1 MSQAERENSQKIA
14 HDNGMCDCGYVGGA
28 HLRPVRCRGYAH
40 DFPAIR
46 NKRSMTTV
54 PLGQDHDLAVQI
66 AAMHAKMNQILAA
79 VAPRN
84 GLLFHDSARGAL
96 TLNIDGLVI
105 RFPDTEVAH
114 ALSYALNDQ
123 FDRGMQLVLHR
134 LLRPGMTFV
143 DVGASVGVLTALGA
157 RLVGSAGRV
166 FAYEPI
172 DVLEP
177 FIRANV
183 SINAPATRLD
193 LTLAAVGSVAG
204 TLEFQMF
211 EGDSRI
217 STLFKYDGNW
227 LPGIRAHFLTV
238 PTFRLD
244 DHLPEGIP
252 VDVIK
257 IDAEG
262 AEFDV
267 LKGLENVMRRSPD
280 LQIVAEWAPEHFRRA
295 GHNMDTVQA
304 FLVAHQLRFC
314 GLDPLTGADVAADA
328 RSFVGNARL
337 QHVTKA

>member
-1 MSQAERENSQKIA
+1 
-14 HDNGMCDCGYVGGA
+14 
-28 HLRPVRCRGYAH
+28 
-40 DFPAIR
+40 
-46 NKRSMTTV
+46 MTTV
-54 PLGQDHDLAVQI
+54 PLGQEHDLAIQI
-66 AAMHAKMNQILAA
+66 AAMDAKLRQIVAA

-84 GLLFHDSARGAL
+84 RLLFHDSARGAL

-105 RFPDTEVAH
+105 RFPDSEVAH

-172 DVLEP
+172 GVLEP

-183 SINAPATRLD
+183 SINAPTTRFELAP
-193 LTLAAVGSVAG
+193 AAVGSVAG
-204 TLEFQMF
+204 TLEFQTF

-217 STLFKYDGNW
+217 STLFKYDSNW
-227 LPGIRAHFLTV
+227 LPGIKAHFLTV

-244 DHLPEGIP
+244 DHLPHGIP
-252 VDVIK
+252 VQVIK

-267 LKGLENVMRRSPD
+267 LKGMENVMRRSPD
-280 LQIVAEWAPEHFRRA
+280 LQIVAEWAPEHFQRA
-295 GHNMDTVQA
+295 GHDMDTVQA
-304 FLVAHQLRFC
+304 FLVAHQLNFC
-314 GLDPLTGADVAADA
+314 GLDPLTGEDVAANA
-328 RSFVGNARL
+328 GTFVGNARL
-337 QHVTKA
+337 HRATDA